1 MKAILY
7 IPVFLIVLFSC
18 KKDDMDMLSAD
29 DAMASITGPWRLIEV
44 EKGLA
49 TGQTSWAPV
58 AAGKGDTLSFRSDG
72 VVLDGESKPICC
84 GPNTLIIN
92 GAVMPVKPQ
101 QPLAPNPAC
110 ALINCVG
117 CTTWELQFVEN
128 ELIVTICNSQRMK
141 YVR

>member
-1 MKAILY
+1 MKSILY
-7 IPVFLIVLFSC
+7 ISISLIVLIAC
-18 KKDDMDMLSAD
+18 KKDDTDTLFAD
-29 DAMASITGPWRLIEV
+29 YAITPITGSWRLIEV

-58 AAGKGDTLSFRSDG
+58 AAGQSDTLSFRYDG
-72 VVLDGESKPICC
+72 VVLDGGGEPICC

-92 GAVMPVKPQ
+92 GVVRPVKPQ

-117 CTTWELQFVEN
+117 CTTWELQFAGN
-128 ELIVTICNSQRMK
+128 ELIITSCNGQRMK